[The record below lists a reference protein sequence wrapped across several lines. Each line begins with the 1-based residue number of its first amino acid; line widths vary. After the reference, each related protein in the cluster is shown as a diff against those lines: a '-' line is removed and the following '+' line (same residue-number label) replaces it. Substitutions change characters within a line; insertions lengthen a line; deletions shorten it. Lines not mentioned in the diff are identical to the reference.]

1 LCDAMRILLVEDDRA
16 IASFVVK
23 GLRAAGYAV
32 DRASDGETGLRLAQN
47 EACDAAVL
55 DVMLPKLREA
65 STKQRLVRG
74 DE

>member
-1 LCDAMRILLVEDDRA
+1 MRILLVEDERA

-23 GLRAAGYAV
+23 GLRTAGYAV
-32 DRASDGETGLRLAQN
+32 DRASDGETGLRLAQKK
-47 EACDAAVL
+47 AYDAAVL
-55 DVMLPKLREA
+55 DVMLPKLRDG